1 MVAPDRQSG
10 MQFLRTQPFAQS
22 AEADCCPGRLF
33 SDKVVQTTTTMK
45 TRLFLR
51 SCRSCWLLPLLLT
64 SCMTTHVM
72 TEPDSDTPANV
83 SYTDTTLTAYFWGLK
98 QPVDLIPPC
107 DPRFNHLNGVT
118 VRSTFGHYL
127 LLTLTLGIVHKQ
139 RVAWACAPYVPP
151 PEPIGQLNNR

>member
-1 MVAPDRQSG
+1 MV
-10 MQFLRTQPFAQS
+10 S
-22 AEADCCPGRLF
+22 AVCSIDGTECYCGELF
-33 SDKVVQTTTTMK
+33 FDKIVQTAKTMK
-45 TRLFLR
+45 THLFLR
-51 SCRSCWLLPLLLT
+51 SCRNCWLLPLLLT

-72 TEPDSDTPANV
+72 TEPDSDTPDNV
-83 SYTDTTLTAYFWGLK
+83 SYADTTLTAYFWGLK
-98 QPVDLIPPC
+98 QPVDLVPPC

-151 PEPIGQLNNR
+151 TEVIGQQPNKP